1 METNM
6 NPQNGVTAEYNLP
19 PPSARIF
26 PPADISARVQV
37 DLAALSHQ
45 GKVRENNEDHYLIS
59 RAERSLETVMTN
71 LPQGLLPPRFAEVGY
86 GMLVADGMGGHEAGE
101 IASRLAITT
110 FVNLILNSPEW
121 YMRVGKAEA
130 EKVMERISERYRIVD
145 ETVREKANSDP
156 TLTGMGTTM
165 TLACSFGPILVLAHI
180 GDSRVYL
187 CRTGQCHQVTRDHT
201 MAQGL
206 VELGILHPEQAAGHR
221 LKHSLTRVLGTG
233 QSLGEAEVQQLT
245 LADEDR
251 VLLCTDGLTDMVPLQ
266 TIGAIMAD
274 AKTSAEACQRLVD
287 AALDNGGRDNV
298 TVVLA
303 RYRLPPIGEL
313 GPKRESD

>member
-1 METNM
+1 M
-6 NPQNGVTAEYNLP
+6 NPGNGVTAEYNLP
-19 PPSARIF
+19 PASARIF

-45 GKVRENNEDHYLIS
+45 GKVRENNEDHFLVS

-71 LPQGLLPPRFAEVGY
+71 LPGGLLPPRFTEVGY

-110 FVNLILNSPEW
+110 FVNLILHTPEW
-121 YMRVGKAEA
+121 FMRVGKAEA
-130 EKVMERISERYRIVD
+130 EKVMERIAERYRIVD
-145 ETVREKANSDP
+145 AVVRKKAQADP
-156 TLTGMGTTM
+156 TLAGMGTTM
-165 TLACSFGPILVLAHI
+165 TLACNLGPILVLAHI

-187 CRTGQCHQVTRDHT
+187 CRVGQCHQLTRDHT
-201 MAQGL
+201 MAQDL
-206 VELGILHPEQAAGHR
+206 LDLGIIQPEQAGWNYF
-221 LKHSLTRVLGTG
+221 KHSLTRVLGVG

-245 LADEDR
+245 LRDQDQ
-251 VLLCTDGLTDMVPLQ
+251 VLLCTDGLTDMVPSQMIWDIL
-266 TIGAIMAD
+266 AD
-274 AKTSAEACQRLVD
+274 SKTSAEACQRLVD

-303 RYRLPPIGEL
+303 RYRLPSVP
-313 GPKRESD
+313 